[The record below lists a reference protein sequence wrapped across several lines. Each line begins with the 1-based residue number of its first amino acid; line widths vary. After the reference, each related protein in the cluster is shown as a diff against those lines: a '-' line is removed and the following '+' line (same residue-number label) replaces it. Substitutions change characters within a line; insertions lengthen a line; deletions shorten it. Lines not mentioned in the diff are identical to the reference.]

1 MTAFFAIFAIVLLF
15 IIIVGAFIGGLFII
29 ANIWFSF
36 GDGERTLA
44 RALRATLGVALA
56 AITVISIGITVLT
69 ACFSAFGVNEASHC
83 GSGTHYVEQYVGKTH
98 EWWCQA

>member
-15 IIIVGAFIGGLFII
+15 IIIVGAFIGGLLII
-29 ANIWFSF
+29 ANIWSGL
-36 GDGERTLA
+36 GDGERALA
-44 RALRATLGVALA
+44 RAIRATLGVALA
-56 AITVISIGITVLT
+56 AITVISIGITVLI
-69 ACFSAFGVNEASHC
+69 ASFSGFGSNEAAHC